1 VKSFF
6 NVFAIC
12 GSTRE
17 QSSNLQ
23 LIHAVSRL
31 TADDMKID
39 LYEDISLLPHFN
51 PDLDKEMA
59 PQAVEQFRHRIQ
71 EADGIL
77 ICTPEYVFSL
87 PGSLKN
93 ALEWTISTTLFA
105 AKPTAIIT
113 ASALG
118 ENAHASLRLIMKTM
132 DARMTEETQLHIPG
146 IRPKIDAAGNVID
159 HATAEK
165 ISQLATA
172 FRELMVV

>member
-1 VKSFF
+1 MKSLF

-23 LIHAVSRL
+23 LIQAVSHL
-31 TADDMKID
+31 AGNDMKID
-39 LYEDISLLPHFN
+39 LYESISLLPHFN
-51 PDLDKEMA
+51 PDLDKETA
-59 PQAVEQFRHRIQ
+59 PQAVEQFRRRIEQ
-71 EADGIL
+71 ANGVL

-105 AKPTAIIT
+105 GKPTAIIT
-113 ASALG
+113 AAALG

-132 DARMTEETQLHIPG
+132 DARMTEETQLHITG
-146 IRPKIDAAGNVID
+146 IRPKIDAAGNITD
-159 HATAEK
+159 QATSEK
-165 ISQLATA
+165 LGQLVTA
-172 FRELMVV
+172 FRNLMAV